1 MKLYLIEAPVDNA
14 ETPYWAR
21 TWVASQGEAAAT
33 RARYTST
40 LSVPRKD
47 IRTTAIEVDT
57 RKEGLL
63 LLLNSISNTRD
74 GYFGQEAS
82 DA

>member
-57 RKEGLL
+57 RDLPAEGAW
-63 LLLNSISNTRD
+63 SSAFIYQISLKKA
-74 GYFGQEAS
+74 G
-82 DA
+82 

>member
-1 MKLYLIEAPVDNA
+1 MKLYLIEAPVNNT
-14 ETPYWAR
+14 EFPYWAR
-21 TWVASQGEAAAT
+21 TWVASQGEASAT

-47 IRTTAIEVDT
+47 IRTTAFEVDT

-63 LLLNSISNTRD
+63 QLLNSVSSTHD
-74 GYFGQEAS
+74 AYFGEAS
-82 DA
+82 DE

>member
-1 MKLYLIEAPVDNA
+1 MKLYLIEAPVNNT
-14 ETPYWAR
+14 EFPYWAR

-33 RARYTST
+33 RARYTSV
-40 LSVPRKD
+40 LNVPRKD

-63 LLLNSISNTRD
+63 LLLNSMAGVREGYLGEKLD
-74 GYFGQEAS
+74 G
-82 DA
+82 

>member
-21 TWVASQGEAAAT
+21 TWVASQGDAAT
-33 RARYTST
+33 IRARYTST
-40 LSVPRKD
+40 LNVPRKD
-47 IRTTAIEVDT
+47 IRTTAFEIDT

-63 LLLNSISNTRD
+63 LLLNSMAGVREGYLGEKLD
-74 GYFGQEAS
+74 G
-82 DA
+82 

>member
-21 TWVASQGEAAAT
+21 TWAASQSEAAAT

-63 LLLNSISNTRD
+63 LLLGGMAGVREGYLGEKLD
-74 GYFGQEAS
+74 G
-82 DA
+82 

>member
-1 MKLYLIEAPVDNA
+1 MKLYLVEAPVNNA
-14 ETPYWAR
+14 EFPYWAR

-47 IRTTAIEVDT
+47 IRTTAFEVDT

-63 LLLNSISNTRD
+63 LLLNSMAGVREGYLGEKLD
-74 GYFGQEAS
+74 G
-82 DA
+82 